1 MQWTLEAGVSKV
13 SIVCIRKT
21 INLTA
26 MMAAGINDMDIKDF
40 SDEACVDFIKSL
52 EIPVVEPAMFTRSL
66 RLMARS
72 GRDIGLFAFK
82 GVADF

>member
-26 MMAAGINDMDIKDF
+26 MVAAGMNDMDIKDF
-40 SDEACVDFIKSL
+40 SDEACVEFIKSL
-52 EIPVVEPAMFTRSL
+52 EIPAVEPAILTRSL
-66 RLMARS
+66 MLTARS
-72 GRDIGLFAFK
+72 GINVDS
-82 GVADF
+82 

>member
-26 MMAAGINDMDIKDF
+26 MVAAGMNDMDIKDF
-40 SDEACVDFIKSL
+40 SDEACVEFIKSL
-52 EIPVVEPAMFTRSL
+52 EIPAVEPAILTRSL
-66 RLMARS
+66 MLTARS
-72 GRDIGLFAFK
+72 GINVDSPGGGK
-82 GVADF
+82 N

>member
-26 MMAAGINDMDIKDF
+26 MVAAGINDMDIKDF
-40 SDEACVDFIKSL
+40 SDEACVEFIKAWRFRQL
-52 EIPVVEPAMFTRSL
+52 SL
-66 RLMARS
+66 RYLLA
-72 GRDIGLFAFK
+72 L
-82 GVADF
+82 